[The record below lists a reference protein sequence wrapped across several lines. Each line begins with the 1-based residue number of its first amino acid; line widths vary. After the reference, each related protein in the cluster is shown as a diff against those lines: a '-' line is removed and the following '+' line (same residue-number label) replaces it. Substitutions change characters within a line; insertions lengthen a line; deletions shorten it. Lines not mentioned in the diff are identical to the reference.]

1 MKEMKKTN
9 KRWKDRS
16 VINDVENDM
25 SKNEYY
31 EGEEKRGGMKK
42 KGKKRMELK
51 GFG

>member
-16 VINDVENDM
+16 VINYDENDR

-31 EGEEKRGGMKK
+31 EEEEKGEE
-42 KGKKRMELK
+42 
-51 GFG
+51 